1 MQHSCIKFA
10 HTWKTQISIDMKI
23 VSLILLLS
31 ILSDSPV
38 LINWDTLDDVSFTT
52 EYVEKYDANFFVPS
66 FGPQVKALEGK
77 EVLLKGYMLPVA
89 PEEDVFILSKN
100 TYASCFFC
108 GVGGP
113 ETIVEIQFK
122 PGHPQFVMDQVVKI
136 KGVLSLNKDDI
147 EHCNYILMEAEVFKG
162 N

>member
-1 MQHSCIKFA
+1 M
-10 HTWKTQISIDMKI
+10 KT
-23 VSLILLLS
+23 VSLMIMLLVLN
-31 ILSDSPV
+31 DTPV
-38 LINWDTLDDVSFTT
+38 HINWEILADVSFTT

-77 EVLLKGYMLPVA
+77 EVVLKGYMLPVA

-113 ETIVEIQFK
+113 ETIVEVQFK

-136 KGVLSLNKDDI
+136 KGILSLNKADI
-147 EHCNYILMEAEVFKG
+147 EHCNYILKEAEVFKG
-162 N
+162 K

>member
-1 MQHSCIKFA
+1 M
-10 HTWKTQISIDMKI
+10 KTL
-23 VSLILLLS
+23 SLILLLF

-38 LINWDTLDDVSFTT
+38 LINWDTLADVSFVT
-52 EYVEKYDANFFVPS
+52 EYVEKYDADFFVPS

-77 EVLLKGYMLPVA
+77 EVVLKGYMLPVA
-89 PEEDVFILSKN
+89 PDEDVFILSKN

-136 KGVLSLNKDDI
+136 KGILSLNKDDV
-147 EHCNYILMEAEVFKG
+147 EHCNYILKEAEVFKG
-162 N
+162 K